1 MAQPDFRTLPRNDQ
15 GVLAAGVLAFIAS
28 FFPYYGATVNAAGIH
43 GSSSTSAWHSY
54 ATLALILVLAA
65 TVLAAVQVFSPGSLP
80 QASMSWNFVV
90 LALSAVG
97 TVLLIIRSFTL
108 DHGDIGG
115 LSYGLRWGSCVLMVL
130 GVGQTVC
137 AVLRMRG
144 AGAARPWARGGA
156 APNPAAAWS
165 ASGHA
170 PIWSSRAG

>member
-90 LALSAVG
+90 LALSAAG

-115 LSYGLRWGSCVLMVL
+115 LSYGLRWGAYLLMILCVV
-130 GVGQTVC
+130 QT
-137 AVLRMRG
+137 AFAFLRMRA
-144 AGAARPWARGGA
+144 AGDAMPWAHGGA
-156 APNPAAAWS
+156 APNPPPA
-165 ASGHA
+165 
-170 PIWSSRAG
+170 